1 MPSRNRAL
9 GTTEELEYLLSEILV
24 DAHGDDEQLWALRE
38 AFEQGA
44 DLPADAH
51 VIGEPV
57 AVLEVDYD
65 GNERRGLTALCR
77 RSDDG
82 TEHVISLADV
92 LFRRGSEEGR
102 HAAAYR
108 RWLGLDP
115 LLAAPL
121 SGDLHY
127 KQHKASTGDIDMDSS
142 VDLVVLK
149 LTPRAVRCRVA
160 GSDRVITLR
169 ATGVGLV
176 VPGEVL
182 TILPNK
188 QWFFSGHPYISG
200 TVDST
205 RVDAQ
210 AIGLIPLQFHE
221 RSSGSVFELEQVFP
235 GDMPDD
241 PVARADSLIAVGDV
255 AGARE
260 MIGDLLESDLLFLG
274 GHAWLGDQENRGKYR
289 HRAIRHFEVGVGI
302 GELSLDERFKGTLPW
317 DLAGNRPFLRCLRG
331 LGECHWDRGRPDE
344 AVQIFER
351 LLRLDPEDGQDIRA
365 MLAALRAEET
375 WESCRSKEWS

>member
-1 MPSRNRAL
+1 MPSSRKEHASVVDL
-9 GTTEELEYLLSEILV
+9 KALLSEIVV
-24 DAHGDDEQLWALRE
+24 DAHDEDEQLMALRDAIE
-38 AFEQGA
+38 AGA
-44 DLPADAH
+44 DLPADAY

-92 LFRRGSEEGR
+92 LFKRGSEASR

-108 RWLGLDP
+108 LWLGLDP
-115 LLAAPL
+115 LLPTPP
-121 SGDLHY
+121 GELHY
-127 KQHKASTGDIDMDSS
+127 KLHKASTDDIDMDSS
-142 VDLVVLK
+142 VDLVVLA
-149 LTPRAVRCRVA
+149 LRSNAVRCRVA

-188 QWFFSGHPYISG
+188 QWSFSGHPYISG
-200 TVDST
+200 TVEST
-205 RVDAQ
+205 RIDAE
-210 AIGLIPLQFHE
+210 AIGLVPLQLHE
-221 RSSGSVFELEQVFP
+221 RNSGSAFELEQVFP
-235 GDMPDD
+235 GDPLED
-241 PVARADSLIAVGDV
+241 PVARADDLLAMGDV
-255 AGARE
+255 AGARDIVKE
-260 MIGDLLESDLLFLG
+260 LLESDLRFLD
-274 GHAWLGDQENRGKYR
+274 GHAWLGDRENQGMYR
-289 HRAIRHFEVGVGI
+289 HGADRHYKVGVRI
-302 GELSLDERFKGTLPW
+302 GELSLDGDFEGTLPW
-317 DLAGNRPFLRCLRG
+317 GLAGNRPFLRCLRG

-344 AVQIFER
+344 AVQVFER

-365 MLAALRAEET
+365 MLAALRTGET
-375 WESCRSKEWS
+375 WETYRSEEWS